1 MTFNYSLNEDIT
13 VGMANDVVKQLSL
26 IQVQSKIEDQ
36 TLIIEECN
44 DYSLKDAFILGVIVE
59 SMVNDTYEKSK

>member
-13 VGMANDVVKQLSL
+13 VGMANDIVKQLSL